1 VRAPRTKEP
10 APAPTDLQN
19 ELEVYLF
26 FFTYGFGNGQVR
38 YFQRSLI
45 ATPKNYDT
53 AKSTLSPLVEDA
65 ETIPC
70 VENRGPEDLGFR
82 LFRPEES
89 PENSRPRFPID
100 PTIVAV
106 SKPLRLSARSSST
119 GKVYP
124 SGHEHCPVTGTALE
138 PWVTSQDVETS

>member
-10 APAPTDLQN
+10 APAPTDLQD

-45 ATPKNYDT
+45 ATPKDYET
-53 AKSTLSPLVEDA
+53 AKSTLASLVEEA
-65 ETIPC
+65 KTIPC
-70 VENRGPEDLGFR
+70 VKHRGPKDLGFR
-82 LFRPEES
+82 LFRPEE
-89 PENSRPRFPID
+89 NVDARPRFPID

-106 SKPLRLSARSSST
+106 SKPLSLSARSSST

-124 SGHEHCPVTGTALE
+124 PGHEHCPVTGTALQ
-138 PWVTSQDVETS
+138 PWITSGKVETS